1 MPELDYTKMGLEE
14 LARLLAGVP
23 AESQRAAG
31 LSAEFTRRQT
41 LAVIDAAEAQS
52 RAAKA
57 AEDSANYLWYSV
69 AVLAG
74 SSVATLLVSIANLIV
89 SIRH

>member
-1 MPELDYTKMGLEE
+1 MQLTEQHIIDRKDP
-14 LARLLAGVP
+14 R
-23 AESQRAAG
+23 
-31 LSAEFTRRQT
+31 F
-41 LAVIDAAEAQS
+41 AVIDAAEAQS